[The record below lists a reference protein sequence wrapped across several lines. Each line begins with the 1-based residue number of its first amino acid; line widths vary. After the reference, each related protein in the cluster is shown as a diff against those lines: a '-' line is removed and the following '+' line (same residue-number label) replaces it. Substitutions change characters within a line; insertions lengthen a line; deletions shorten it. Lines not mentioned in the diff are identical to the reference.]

1 MSYTADDYFFDV
13 IAPKMAEIFKKY
25 DPQKANEDLLDKF
38 KEIIK
43 GEDPDN
49 RGFEKFRREIIQILL
64 DPYDEKPTVDKIVFD
79 LCAMLF
85 EDYDLRKLE
94 YSSGSSV
101 ISIDYHVLIEE

>member
-49 RGFEKFRREIIQILL
+49 RGFEKILL